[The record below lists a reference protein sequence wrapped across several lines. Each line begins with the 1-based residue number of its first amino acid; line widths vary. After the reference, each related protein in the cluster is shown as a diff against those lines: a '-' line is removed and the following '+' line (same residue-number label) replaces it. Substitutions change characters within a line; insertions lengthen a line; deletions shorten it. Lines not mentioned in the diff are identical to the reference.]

1 MRRQDRLQ
9 VAEAARR
16 CGRACHAFLPSRS
29 RNDAS
34 PEQVYSA
41 MRKLTLIIL
50 IAIGSV
56 MTFLL
61 AGLFMF
67 ATDGTAMRT
76 EDGRAPTPAEVA
88 AALGANRDEVYVSPA
103 GLMMPV
109 QGINASQIVD
119 TYSNARAGGARAHN
133 ALDIMAPRG
142 SLVVAAAE
150 GTVERLHYSAGG
162 GGITA
167 YVRSPDGQWMYYY
180 AHLDSYAPGL
190 ALGQR
195 LDRGDPI
202 GRVGSTGNANAAWP
216 HLHFAVH
223 RMSANDRWYQ
233 GAPVNPFPLLAA
245 NGRRR

>member
-1 MRRQDRLQ
+1 MRR
-9 VAEAARR
+9 
-16 CGRACHAFLPSRS
+16 
-29 RNDAS
+29 
-34 PEQVYSA
+34 
-41 MRKLTLIIL
+41 LTLL
-50 IAIGSV
+50 TVIAIGAV

-61 AGLFMF
+61 AGLFLF
-67 ATDGTAMRT
+67 ATTSDAMRKD
-76 EDGRAPTPAEVA
+76 DGRAPSPAEIS
-88 AALGANRDEVYVSPA
+88 AALGANRDEAYVSPT
-103 GLMMPV
+103 GLMLPV
-109 QGINASQIVD
+109 LGIRPAQIVD
-119 TYSNARAGGARAHN
+119 TYNAARAGGARAHN

-142 SLVVAAAE
+142 SAVVAAAD

-190 ALGQR
+190 AVGQR

-223 RMSANDRWYQ
+223 RMRSSDRWYQ
-233 GAPVNPFPLLAA
+233 GAPVNPYPLLAA
-245 NGRRR
+245 SRARR